1 MNDELLQ
8 QMIIDY
14 VEEYISDNTNDVM
27 TEIMYCTTM
36 TEVQIIIE
44 TIITQF
50 LSENEAELKEYFEN
64 IPPLSPP
71 GQI

>member
-14 VEEYISDNTNDVM
+14 VEEYIIDNTNDVM
-27 TEIMYCTTM
+27 TDIMYCSTM

-44 TIITQF
+44 TIISQF
-50 LSENEAELKEYFEN
+50 LSENEAELKEYFNLQPGREY
-64 IPPLSPP
+64 PLS
-71 GQI
+71 I